1 MNQIIIKNLKIFA
14 YHGVHDFEK
23 KEGQDFFIDAVL
35 DLPEMQGFE
44 ADEISRVI
52 SYSEVVRAIKKVVT
66 EKSCNLIEKVALKII
81 SEIFSSFSEVKA
93 VDVTVKKPHAP
104 IKEEFEY
111 VAVRFKKAR
120 SDEVV

>member
-23 KEGQDFFIDAVL
+23 KDGQDFFIDAII

-44 ADEISRVI
+44 TDEIGRVI
-52 SYSEVVRAIKKVVT
+52 SYSEVVRVIKKVMT
-66 EKSCNLIEKVALKII
+66 EKSYNLIEKVAVKII
-81 SEIFSSFSEVKA
+81 SEIFSSFSEVKT

-111 VAVRFKKAR
+111 VAVRFKKTR
-120 SDEVV
+120 GEN

>member
-23 KEGQDFFIDAVL
+23 KDGQDFFIDAII

-44 ADEISRVI
+44 TDEIGRVI
-52 SYSEVVRAIKKVVT
+52 SYSEVVRVIKKVMT
-66 EKSCNLIEKVALKII
+66 EKSYNLIEKVAVKII
-81 SEIFSSFSEVKA
+81 SEIFSSFSEVKT

-111 VAVRFKKAR
+111 VAVRFKKTR
-120 SDEVV
+120 GEK

>member
-23 KEGQDFFIDAVL
+23 KDGQDFFVDAII

-44 ADEISRVI
+44 TDEIGEVI
-52 SYSEVVRAIKKVVT
+52 SYSDVVRVIKKVMT
-66 EKSCNLIEKVALKII
+66 ENSYNLIEKVAVKII
-81 SEIFSSFSEVKA
+81 SEIFSAFSEVKT

-120 SDEVV
+120 G

>member
-23 KEGQDFFIDAVL
+23 KDGQDFFVDAII

-44 ADEISRVI
+44 TDEIGEVI
-52 SYSEVVRAIKKVVT
+52 SYSDVVRVVKKVMT
-66 EKSCNLIEKVALKII
+66 ENSYNLIEKVAVKII
-81 SEIFSSFSEVKA
+81 SEIFSAFSEVKT

-120 SDEVV
+120 GEK

>member
-23 KEGQDFFIDAVL
+23 KDGQDFFVDAIL
-35 DLPEMQGFE
+35 DLPEMPGFKT
-44 ADEISRVI
+44 DEISQVI
-52 SYSEVVRAIKKVVT
+52 SYSAVVMAIKKVMA
-66 EKSCNLIEKVALKII
+66 ERSYNLIEKVAMEII

-93 VDVTVKKPHAP
+93 VDITVKKPHAP

-111 VAVRFKKAR
+111 VAVRFKKTR
-120 SDEVV
+120 GEK

>member
-23 KEGQDFFIDAVL
+23 KDGQDFFVDAII

-44 ADEISRVI
+44 TDEIGEVI
-52 SYSEVVRAIKKVVT
+52 SYSDVVRVIKKVMT
-66 EKSCNLIEKVALKII
+66 ENSYNLIEKVAVKII
-81 SEIFSSFSEVKA
+81 SEIFSAFSEVKTI
-93 VDVTVKKPHAP
+93 DVTVKKPHAP

-120 SDEVV
+120 GEK

>member
-23 KEGQDFFIDAVL
+23 KDGQDFFVDAII

-44 ADEISRVI
+44 TDEIGEVI
-52 SYSEVVRAIKKVVT
+52 SYSDVVRVIKKVMT
-66 EKSCNLIEKVALKII
+66 ENSYNLIEKVAVKII
-81 SEIFSSFSEVKA
+81 SEIFSAFSEVKT

-120 SDEVV
+120 GEK

>member
-23 KEGQDFFIDAVL
+23 KNGQDFFIDAVL
-35 DLPEMQGFE
+35 DFPEMPGFE
-44 ADEISRVI
+44 SDEISQVI
-52 SYSEVVRAIKKVVT
+52 SYSVVVRVIKKVMT
-66 EKSCNLIEKVALKII
+66 EKSYDLIEKVAMKII

-93 VDVTVKKPHAP
+93 VDITVKKPHAP

-111 VAVRFKKAR
+111 VAVRFKRMRGEK
-120 SDEVV
+120 

>member
-23 KEGQDFFIDAVL
+23 KNGQDFFIDAVL
-35 DLPEMQGFE
+35 DLPEMPGFE
-44 ADEISRVI
+44 SDEISQVI
-52 SYSEVVRAIKKVVT
+52 SYSVVVRAIKKVMT
-66 EKSCNLIEKVALKII
+66 EKSYDLIEKAAMKII

-93 VDVTVKKPHAP
+93 VDITVKKPHAP

-111 VAVRFKKAR
+111 VAVRFKRMRGEK
-120 SDEVV
+120 

>member
-23 KEGQDFFIDAVL
+23 KDGQDFFVDAIIDVT
-35 DLPEMQGFE
+35 EMQGFE
-44 ADEISRVI
+44 TDEISEVI
-52 SYSEVVRAIKKVVT
+52 SYSEVVRIIKRVMT
-66 EKSCNLIEKVALKII
+66 ENSYNLIEKVAVKII
-81 SEIFSSFSEVKA
+81 SEIFSSFSEVET
-93 VDVTVKKPHAP
+93 VDITVKKPHAP

-120 SDEVV
+120 GEK